1 MSNNHN
7 QETTMYERIP
17 AVAELN
23 KVPGFNPLKLLRRT
37 ISAKTKEP
45 ALQLDLPYKK
55 LWFRLANP
63 KGRIRLHAL
72 SITEQLAI
80 FEAQIFLDRSD
91 AEPIGNFTAC
101 CEKEQAPDGQ
111 YIQVAQRAAINEAL
125 SDAGYGLQ
133 FADVS
138 MREEDRRYGSEIP
151 MPEKEGITEQK
162 AAVVQTS
169 NITATTTAI
178 KEVIP
183 ASSMS
188 KPVQTARSTPKPE
201 QAVSTAQGMTTETI
215 PEELPVSNTAPALET
230 EEMELPIA
238 PQNAAATA
246 ETAARYTA
254 DMPVEQILPLMT
266 LEEAKAVVVDTGA
279 CTGWTI
285 EEVAAK
291 RAPSLKFYVY
301 GGYKGENNILRA
313 AARLMLDELAAQ
325 KTR

>member
-23 KVPGFNPLKLLRRT
+23 KVLGFNPLKLLRRT

-111 YIQVAQRAAINEAL
+111 YIQAAQRAAINEAL

-151 MPEKEGITEQK
+151 IPEKEEIIEQT
-162 AAVVQTS
+162 APAVQSV
-169 NITATTTAI
+169 TT
-178 KEVIP
+178 
-183 ASSMS
+183 
-188 KPVQTARSTPKPE
+188 KPV
-201 QAVSTAQGMTTETI
+201 
-215 PEELPVSNTAPALET
+215 PEELPVSNTDPALET

-238 PQNAAATA
+238 PQDTVATA
-246 ETAARYTA
+246 EAAARYTA
-254 DMPVEQILPLMT
+254 DMPVEQILTLMT